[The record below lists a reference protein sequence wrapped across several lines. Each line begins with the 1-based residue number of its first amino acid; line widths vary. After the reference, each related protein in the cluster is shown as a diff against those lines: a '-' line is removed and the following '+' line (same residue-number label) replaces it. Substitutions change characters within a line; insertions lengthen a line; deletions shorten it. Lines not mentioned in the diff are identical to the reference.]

1 MGVYLGSSFVLMLII
16 SILIFNY
23 EKDVQLKAI
32 RMEMFQVASKMV
44 SEVVALHMQTQINHK
59 EALNTFISRHKDA
72 SMTLFDSRRRILYS
86 TIPES
91 LELIKEHRDIG
102 FFNFRGAYYLITD
115 KTFAHLGVAK
125 ILFKN
130 SKPLNFSSLYRNI
143 ILVFAIAFLCVIGI
157 SIFLGRL
164 FLKPIRNEITRIDN
178 FLKNTTHELNTPM
191 SALLLSLK
199 TLEDNEQHRRIKIA
213 IKRMSFLYR
222 SLSYLVM
229 QDIEREL
236 PVILDLKAL
245 ITKENLLFSEIIAYH
260 KLELKSELSV
270 VKLKAREQDFIS
282 LYSNLIMNAIK
293 YNVVHGYIHV
303 ELTPEF
309 LKVKSLGHEIPKDKI
324 TELSV
329 RYARFNSS
337 VLGYGIGLD
346 LVKKVCE
353 NYKMRLVIHSEPC
366 LNSSFYE
373 NSFCIVWSENR

>member
-1 MGVYLGSSFVLMLII
+1 MYLGSSFVLMLII